1 MSALRYKARHLKPRP
16 KKHRPAVVGTAA
28 AVWLAGPVA
37 QAAGHRVRSGETLG
51 RIAARYGTSVSRLV
65 ALNHLADPNLIVA
78 GERLRVPGRHRV
90 DSIHTVA
97 AGETLSS
104 IAARYGTSV
113 AALARS
119 NHLKDANLIVVG
131 ARLKVPAGQPR
142 ATSSTPA
149 PAKTVEGSLVHEA
162 VVHGVSPSLVKAV
175 AWEESGWQQGVK
187 SSAGAIGVMQVLPGT
202 ARFVN
207 HVLGAGHLRVR
218 KMADNVHLGV
228 IYLHHLLVTQP
239 SERKALAAYNSGP
252 GNIGAHLKKWQ
263 RPYVRTVEAL
273 KQRF

>member
-16 KKHRPAVVGTAA
+16 KKHGPAVVGTAA
-28 AVWLAGPVA
+28 AVWLAGPAA
-37 QAAGHRVRSGETLG
+37 QAAGHRVRGGETLS
-51 RIAARYGTSVSRLV
+51 RIAAHYGTSVSRLV
-65 ALNHLADPNLIVA
+65 AMNHLRDPNLIVA
-78 GERLRVPGRHRV
+78 GEMLRVPRRHRV

-113 AALARS
+113 AALAHV

-131 ARLKVPAGQPR
+131 TKLKVPAGRSQ
-142 ATSSTPA
+142 TSASSVGTTA
-149 PAKTVEGSLVHEA
+149 VEGTLVHAA
-162 VVHGVSPSLVKAV
+162 VVHGVSPPLVKAV
-175 AWEESGWQQGVK
+175 AWEESGWKQDVV
-187 SSAGAIGVMQVLPGT
+187 SSAGAIGVMQVLPST

-207 HVLGAGHLRVR
+207 RVLGAGHLKVR

-228 IYLHHLLVTQP
+228 EYLHHLLVTQP
-239 SERKALAAYNSGP
+239 TERKALAAYNSGP
-252 GNIGAHLKKWQ
+252 GNVGTHLKKWQ

>member
-1 MSALRYKARHLKPRP
+1 MGALRYKARHLKPRP
-16 KKHRPAVVGTAA
+16 KKHGPAVVGTAA
-28 AVWLAGPVA
+28 AVWLAGPAA
-37 QAAGHRVRSGETLG
+37 QAAGHRIRSGETLSK
-51 RIAARYGTSVSRLV
+51 IAARYGTSVSRLV
-65 ALNHLADPNLIVA
+65 AMNHLADANLIVA

-97 AGETLSS
+97 SGETLSS

-113 AALARS
+113 SALAHV
-119 NHLKDANLIVVG
+119 NHLRDANLIVVG
-131 ARLKVPAGQPR
+131 TKLKLPSRGSGPTAESGTAAG
-142 ATSSTPA
+142 
-149 PAKTVEGSLVHEA
+149 TVEASLVHEA
-162 VVHGVSPSLVKAV
+162 AAHGVSPSLVKAV
-175 AWEESGWQQGVK
+175 AWEESGWRQDVK
-187 SSAGAIGVMQVLPGT
+187 SSAGAIGVMQVLPDT

-207 HVLGAGHLRVR
+207 HVLGGGQLKLH

-228 IYLHHLLVTQP
+228 MYLHHLLETQP

-252 GNIGAHLKKWQ
+252 GNVGTHLKKWQ

>member
-1 MSALRYKARHLKPRP
+1 MSALRYKAKHLKPRP
-16 KKHRPAVVGTAA
+16 KKHGPAVVGTAA

-37 QAAGHRVRSGETLG
+37 QAAGHRVRSGETLS
-51 RIAARYGTSVSRLV
+51 RIAARYGTSISRLV
-65 ALNHLADPNLIVA
+65 AMNHLSDPNLIVA

-104 IAARYGTSV
+104 IAARYRTSV
-113 AALARS
+113 TALAHV

-131 ARLKVPAGQPR
+131 ARLKVPSGRSGLTAASDASPG
-142 ATSSTPA
+142 
-149 PAKTVEGSLVHEA
+149 TVEGSLVHEA

-175 AWEESGWQQGVK
+175 AWEESGWRQDVK

-202 ARFVN
+202 AQFVN
-207 HVLGAGHLRVR
+207 RVLGGGHLKVH

-228 IYLHHLLVTQP
+228 MYLHHLLETQP

-252 GNIGAHLKKWQ
+252 GNVGPRLKKWQ